1 MAWWLIFSM
10 LMIATHPVF
19 GVVAS
24 IVLGVIMILMAKV

>member
-1 MAWWLIFSM
+1 MTWWLIFSM

-24 IVLGVIMILMAKV
+24 IVLGVVMISMADV